1 MEFFTM
7 ASLKDIAKRAELSI
21 NTVSR
26 ALRGSGY
33 VSEDAREKVMRIAAE
48 LGYRPNRAARS
59 LRFSKNF
66 EIAVISFTGGNRSSG
81 DQLMMEKFVG
91 IKRRLSV
98 SGYEMNLHFLDIDN
112 ACEPANLKLL
122 EDISGQN
129 PAGIIIIGD
138 GELYKSIYRLMEAK
152 QTPAVLISYDVI
164 PAMDCVYIDRLQGVQ
179 DAVHYLAEKGRSKIA
194 FAGFSGICCNRI
206 RGYLKAIKELK
217 LQEIIFRERSYL
229 GSDLE
234 RIFDLAVTMSKNIAG
249 AKIRPDAVI
258 AYSDYLAAGLIAGFR
273 ECGVKVPEDIAV
285 IGFDNRELAAF
296 TSPGLTTIAQPN
308 FKAGELAAEMLL
320 AKIIKSGEKAKAVG
334 VPMNLKVRSST

>member
-1 MEFFTM
+1 M

-26 ALRGSGY
+26 AIRGSGY
-33 VSEDAREKVMRIAAE
+33 VSERAREKVMRIAVE
-48 LGYRPNRAARS
+48 LGYRPNRVARS

-66 EIAVISFTGGNRSSG
+66 EIAVISFLGANNNNSSG
-81 DQLMMEKFVG
+81 DQLMMEKIIG
-91 IKRRLSV
+91 IKRRLAA
-98 SGYEMNLHFLDIDN
+98 SGYEMNLHFLDIN
-112 ACEPANLKLL
+112 SESEPANLKLL
-122 EDISGQN
+122 EDIAGQN

-152 QTPAVLISYDVI
+152 QTPAALISYDVI
-164 PAMDCVYIDRLQGVQ
+164 PEMDCVYIDRQQGVR
-179 DAVHYLAEKGRSKIA
+179 DAVHYLAEKGRGKIA

-206 RGYLKAIKELK
+206 LGYRKAIKELG
-217 LQEIIFRERSYL
+217 LREIIFSESSYS

-234 RIFDLAVTMSKNIAG
+234 RIFDLGGAMSGEISKAEIP
-249 AKIRPDAVI
+249 PDAVI

-273 ECGVKVPEDIAV
+273 ESGVRIPEEIAV
-285 IGFDNRELAAF
+285 VGFDNRELAAF

-320 AKIIKSGEKAKAVG
+320 EKIARPDGRVRAIG
-334 VPMNLKVRSST
+334 VPMSLKIRRST